1 MKNKLYKGTDKII
14 FGVCSGFAEYFEAD
28 PLVFRLLFLAAFI
41 LSLSLHFVGVLTIYL
56 ICALMM
62 PSKK

>member
-14 FGVCSGFAEYFEAD
+14 FGVCSGFAECFETD
-28 PLVFRLLFLAAFI
+28 PLVFRLLFLATFI
-41 LSLSLHFVGVLTIYL
+41 LSFHFIGVGITYL

>member
-14 FGVCSGFAEYFEAD
+14 FGVCSGFAECFETD
-28 PLVFRLLFLAAFI
+28 PLVFRLLFLATFI
-41 LSLSLHFVGVLTIYL
+41 LSFHFIGVGIVYL
-56 ICALMM
+56 ICAFIM